1 MIICIRC
8 MTCGRTLA
16 DKYDYYVS
24 QVALLEQ
31 TAKTPVPKPGP
42 LSSKDEEAKEAKE
55 AEAHATRH
63 FDPIRTGPI
72 LDAMGLTRY
81 CCRRHMLTTVD
92 MMEVI

>member
-1 MIICIRC
+1 MIIVLRC
-8 MTCGRTLA
+8 MTCGKTLA

-31 TAKTPVPKPGP
+31 ATK
-42 LSSKDEEAKEAKE
+42 AKEAAKAGPLASKE
-55 AEAHATRH
+55 EEEKAKEAHATRH